1 MRDFNSANPSEPCAE
16 LLLKEPLWPRYDGW
30 LNDER
35 QRNSVRFIASF
46 VAIFALDINQVRY
59 RVFPNGVV
67 FPAGVDSIRS
77 GHHLMVVT
85 RFNLFLQT
93 PRTNAHVECLPL

>member
-30 LNDER
+30 LNDDR

-59 RVFPNGVV
+59 RVIPDGVV
-67 FPAGVDSIRS
+67 FPGRGRFHKEWPPSHG
-77 GHHLMVVT
+77 GHT
-85 RFNLFLQT
+85 I
-93 PRTNAHVECLPL
+93 